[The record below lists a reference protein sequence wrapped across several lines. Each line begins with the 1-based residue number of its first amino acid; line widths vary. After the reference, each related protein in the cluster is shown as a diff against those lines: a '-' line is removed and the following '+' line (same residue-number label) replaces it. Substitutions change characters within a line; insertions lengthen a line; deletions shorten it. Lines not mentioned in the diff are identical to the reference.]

1 MQPVDLIVCG
11 TVAVDRRGVRIG
23 KGMGYSDLEVALLT
37 EAWLIGPH
45 TTIVTTVHQM
55 QVVDQ
60 DIPETTHDF
69 SVDLII
75 TPEEAIAC
83 EPRQRPIG
91 IVWEHLS
98 EEKSQAIPALAA
110 RRK

>member
-1 MQPVDLIVCG
+1 
-11 TVAVDRRGVRIG
+11 
-23 KGMGYSDLEVALLT
+23 MGYSDLEVALLT
-37 EAWLIGPH
+37 EAGLIGPH
-45 TTIVTTVHQM
+45 TTIVTTVHQL
-55 QVVDQ
+55 QVVDE

-75 TPEEAIAC
+75 TPEEVIAC
-83 EPRQRPIG
+83 KPRQRPIG

-98 EEKSQAIPALAA
+98 EEKIQAIPALTA